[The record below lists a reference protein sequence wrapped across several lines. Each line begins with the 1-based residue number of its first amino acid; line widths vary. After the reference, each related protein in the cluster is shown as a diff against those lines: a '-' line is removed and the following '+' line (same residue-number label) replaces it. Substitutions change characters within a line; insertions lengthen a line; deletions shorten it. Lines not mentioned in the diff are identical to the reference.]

1 MLCFF
6 SSWQTFIEFFAK
18 KRTHDIF
25 WKLFNSSICWCDATL
40 LTEIELC
47 ICLAFMT
54 KKNFLLGTAC
64 ARKWTKLTTHEFSWR
79 HTPITEH
86 YLLGT
91 ACARRWTLLTTHEYS
106 WRHTP
111 ITECSL
117 AESYITKFN
126 KSTRLWLSQDNYIS
140 VYIVTQKCYYRCWVL
155 PLTGERCF
163 SWASCLSKVVNT
175 GSRIESKLHNNFFLF
190 FLSLIHS

>member
-1 MLCFF
+1 MFSGLLYLNWFLCSFLRDMLCFF
-6 SSWQTFIEFFAK
+6 QVGRHLLNILLKTDTRLFI
-18 KRTHDIF
+18 IF
-25 WKLFNSSICWCDATL
+25 WKLFNSSICWCDTTL

-54 KKNFLLGTAC
+54 KKHYLLGTAC
-64 ARKWTKLTTHEFSWR
+64 ARKWTKLTTHEYSGR

-126 KSTRLWLSQDNYIS
+126 KSTRLLLSQDNYFS
-140 VYIVTQKCYYRCWVL
+140 VYIVTQKFFL
-155 PLTGERCF
+155 PLLGITVGR
-163 SWASCLSKVVNT
+163 WT
-175 GSRIESKLHNNFFLF
+175 MFL
-190 FLSLIHS
+190 LSLLFE